1 MSPPWGG
8 TGYNMMDE
16 YKVEYLYPNF
26 TDIIYKALSFSKNII
41 LFLPRNTSI
50 DDLTNRLLEMS
61 AEFTDDP
68 VNKSN

>member
-16 YKVEYLYPNF
+16 YTVEYLYPNF

-50 DDLTNRLLEMS
+50 DDLTKRLLEMS

-68 VNKSN
+68 INKSN